1 MAILNPVAHVATT
14 AQGVD
19 FPWRPGEEEE
29 YAANPKEFLLSRCQ
43 LAMAN
48 SEYTRALVVCAT
60 YCLPAFDILPG
71 GLPFHRSQTTI
82 LESLYQGKVGLII
95 GMGPLAFVDTGNIT
109 FGGNKYRFGIGDWVQ
124 WDIHAAR
131 QFTIN
136 RIHCRYLNDTQII
149 ARVKD
154 PRLVY

>member
-1 MAILNPVAHVATT
+1 MPILNPVAHVATT
-14 AQGVD
+14 QQSAQ
-19 FPWRPGEEEE
+19 FPWNPGEEEE
-29 YAANPKEFLLSRCQ
+29 YAADPKDFLLSRCQ
-43 LAMAN
+43 LAMDN

-60 YCLPAFDILPG
+60 YCLPAYDILPG
-71 GLPFHRSQTTI
+71 GQKFHRSETTI
-82 LESLYQGKVGLII
+82 QESLYQGQVGLVI
-95 GMGPLAFVDTGNIT
+95 GMGPLAFVDSGAII
-109 FGGNKYRFGIGDWVQ
+109 FGGQKFEVGDWVQ